1 MDFNYFLP
9 VNLVFGRGKFNLLG
23 EITKGYGSKALIV
36 TYANSADSPLIE
48 RATEILKSAGVDVVI
63 FDQVF
68 QNPLTTTAI
77 AGAKMACDNSCDV
90 VIGIGGGS
98 IMDCA
103 KAIAF
108 LAENDGDINDYIF
121 GVKVSNSALPIVL
134 VPTTCGTGS
143 EANGF
148 SVLTNPD
155 TGDKK
160 SLNNP
165 CIMPKV
171 AIVDPELMKTMPK
184 EIFAS
189 VAFDATCHLMEAY
202 LCKTHQKISDV
213 LILDALERIVKHIK
227 PIYQSDDATAYDW
240 EEVTYASTIGGMVIY
255 VSGVCLP
262 HALEHP
268 ISGLKDVAH
277 GLGLASIV
285 PEITKRSSASSKERY
300 SVISKIFGGKDEK
313 DCHIVLQKFIK
324 SLNLTCKLTDFSIT
338 AEDIPWLTENA
349 FKVSVYSM
357 GNHPATFSKEEI
369 SDIYKACL

>member
-1 MDFNYFLP
+1 MNFTFP
-9 VNLVFGRGKFNLLG
+9 IQLVFGDKSIQKVGVEVQKYGKKVLLVTG
-23 EITKGYGSKALIV
+23 RNSTKKTGLLDLTLS
-36 TYANSADSPLIE
+36 
-48 RATEILKSAGVDVVI
+48 ILKKEGIDAVV
-63 FDQVF
+63 FDEVEA
-68 QNPLTTTAI
+68 NPLTTTAEKGAEI
-77 AGAKMACDNSCDV
+77 ARKEQCDLILGV
-90 VIGIGGGS
+90 GGGS

-108 LAENDGDINDYIF
+108 LAVNDGDINDYIF